1 MNNENQIPSNFP
13 FSKRYFNTPPFA
25 KGGLGGICLLLLSA
39 CSTLPRTVEVPVAV
53 PCTAPPEVA
62 RPRLALGALRP
73 DSPPADVIRA
83 YAESLEAV
91 AGYAEQLETILNGYR
106 EGGRAR

>member
-1 MNNENQIPSNFP
+1 MNNENQIPPNLLFAKGNF
-13 FSKRYFNTPPFA
+13 KTPPFV

-39 CSTLPRTVEVPVAV
+39 CSNLPQTVAVPVAV
-53 PCTAPPEVA
+53 PCTAPPEIA

-73 DSPPADVIRA
+73 DSPPVDVIRA
-83 YAESLEAV
+83 YAESLEAI